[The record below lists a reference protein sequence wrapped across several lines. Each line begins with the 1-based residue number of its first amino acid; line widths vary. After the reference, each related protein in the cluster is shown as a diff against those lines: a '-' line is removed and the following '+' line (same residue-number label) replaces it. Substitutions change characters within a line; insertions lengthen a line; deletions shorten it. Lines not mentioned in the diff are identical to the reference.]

1 MRFLSAR
8 LYAIGMLVIVFAFAL
23 GLAPKAAAQAEV
35 AAGQVVGTS
44 YDATG
49 AVVPQAKVTLDS
61 KATGF
66 HRETV
71 TNNEGAYA
79 FFPVPIGMYVVAF
92 SKTGFKTY
100 RAEVEVTIGAA
111 ATVNAKLEVGEV
123 TQVVEVTASAL
134 IESTQ
139 AQPDWLIGV
148 RSIEE
153 LPING
158 RRFQDFATLTPSTQ
172 IEPQRS
178 QISFVG
184 QRGINSNI
192 TIDGADYTEPF
203 FGGLRGGE
211 RSNNMFSIPQ
221 EAISQFQVV
230 TYGYSVE
237 FGRSTGG
244 ILNATTKSGTNGFH
258 GSGFLFARNSALA
271 WTDAFGREAISDLYQ
286 SGGSVGGPI
295 KKDKIFFFSAFE
307 YQKNT
312 VPHVVIFHKLDGFT
326 PTSLPSGC
334 GENTTGKK
342 LCGGAFNFF
351 QTLDSNQQGLP
362 FTQTNNGPSGFGRL
376 DFQLTQNHRIGLMYH
391 YSRNTGENAAATGDA
406 VSPET
411 TRALSNNG
419 TEGDQTNNGTAQWTA
434 IFSPHLVMEARG
446 TYTLEGRPR
455 LSNSA
460 IPNVQSTIGTFG
472 SRDFL
477 PTTLDDY
484 RLQVSDSLTWTHGT
498 HAVKL
503 GGEFDR
509 LHFNQFFQFN
519 QFGTFVL
526 QGTNVPLQL
535 QVLTTCTDE
544 PSQPCPTSGQNRF
557 DDPIAFYK
565 LNIGNGLTEAALKQ
579 IAFFVQDTWRLTPRF
594 TLTAGFRWEGYVNPE
609 PGANNTSLVNRVK
622 NVAFPLGFT
631 VDPTFIPNNYRQ
643 YMPRVGIAWDPAGNA
658 KTVIRASAGFF
669 YAPTP
674 MLLFSTPLNNFRLPG
689 GDVTVQLPLGNFSAC
704 PAGVTPLYATD
715 KCNTVYSQ
723 LLHGGI
729 DLNTFTL
736 DKLPILTTAQLT
748 AVGQALFP
756 GGAPDPF
763 KGVQTISL
771 ANNYESPRSWQWSVG
786 MEREIRRGWSVGA
799 DFVYIN
805 TIHLERNRNLNLPPP
820 VTCTALGP
828 VAGTN
833 ATCNVVD
840 LSLRP
845 CFGVVGGAIC
855 SQPRP
860 VPSLSDITVRNT
872 DARAL
877 YRGFN
882 VRTNYRRSRLQFQAS
897 YTLSYT
903 YSNDDNERLAG
914 GFDHDNEFN
923 LVPEYNFSRLD
934 ARHQFGTNAVVD
946 LPLGFTV
953 SALGKFRSGHPMEP
967 LTGTDTFICSP
978 SGPRTAAA
986 CLAAGGTITS
996 EGNGDNTFFP
1006 DRAFQATGVT
1016 FLRNAFRDQR
1026 QYTVDLRLA
1035 KKFKLPREGMSLNF
1049 TADFLNVFNFAD
1061 IQFIGSTPDPRVP
1074 TDVYGPGINTAGAV
1088 VPANSG
1094 FQLLKSPSNCGNNP
1108 AKGLN
1113 PSCFN
1118 TFTTPGSPLT
1128 IQLGARFDF

>member
-1 MRFLSAR
+1 MRFLETR
-8 LYAIGMLVIVFAFAL
+8 QYAIGTLAVALVLIL
-23 GLAPKAAAQAEV
+23 SLAPNARAQAQ
-35 AAGQVVGTS
+35 AGSGQVIGTA
-44 YDATG
+44 YDTTG

-61 KATGF
+61 KATGL
-66 HRETV
+66 HRETIA
-71 TNNEGAYA
+71 NDEGLYL
-79 FFPVPIGMYVVAF
+79 FSLVPIGIYTVTF
-92 SKTGFKTY
+92 TKPGFKTY
-100 RAEVEVTIGAA
+100 KADVEVTVGAA
-111 ATVNAKLEVGEV
+111 ATVNARLEVGEV

-172 IEPQRS
+172 IEPQRG

-244 ILNATTKSGTNGFH
+244 ILNATTKSGTNLIH

-271 WTDAFGREAISDLYQ
+271 WNDAFGREAISDLYQ
-286 SGGSVGGPI
+286 YGGSVGGPI
-295 KKDKIFFFSAFE
+295 KKDKLFFFSAFE

-326 PTSLPSGC
+326 PTAAQL
-334 GENTTGKK
+334 E
-342 LCGGAFNFF
+342 AFNFYEG
-351 QTLDSNQQGLP
+351 LDNNQQGLP
-362 FTQTNNGPSGFGRL
+362 YTQTNNGPSGLGRL
-376 DFQLTQNHRIGLMYH
+376 DLQLSQNHRISLMYH
-391 YSRNTGENAAATGDA
+391 YSKNTGENAAATGDA
-406 VSPET
+406 ISPES

-446 TYTLEGRPR
+446 TYTLENRPR

-460 IPNVQSTIGTFG
+460 IPNVQSTIGFFG

-498 HAVKL
+498 HAVKF

-519 QFGTFVL
+519 QFGTFL
-526 QGTNVPLQL
+526 TTLTSSVPLTL
-535 QVLTTCTDE
+535 QILTAN
-544 PSQPCPTSGQNRF
+544 PSTGQNRF
-557 DDPIAFYK
+557 DDTNVQYR

-579 IAFFVQDTWRLTPRF
+579 IAFFLQDTWRITPRF
-594 TLTAGFRWEGYVNPE
+594 TLIAGFRWEGYVNPQ

-622 NVAFPLGFT
+622 NFAFPLGFT

-736 DKLPILTTAQLT
+736 DKLPILTTAQLA

-763 KGVQTISL
+763 KGVVTISM
-771 ANNYESPRSWQWSVG
+771 ANDYESPRSWQWSVG
-786 MEREIRRGWSVGA
+786 MEHEIRRGWSVGA
-799 DFVYIN
+799 DFAYIN
-805 TIHLERNRNLNLPPP
+805 TVHLERDRNLNLPPP

-840 LSLRP
+840 LALRP
-845 CFGVVGGAIC
+845 CFGVVGSGIC
-855 SQPRP
+855 SQARP

-923 LVPEYNFSRLD
+923 LVPEYSFSRLD

-967 LTGTDTFICSP
+967 LTGTDTFICSK
-978 SGPRTAAA
+978 SGQKTAAQ
-986 CLAAGGTITS
+986 CLANGGTITS
-996 EGNGDNTFFP
+996 EGNGDNTSFP
-1006 DRAFQATGVT
+1006 DRAFQGPGVT

-1026 QYTVDLRLA
+1026 QYFVDLRLA

-1049 TADFLNVFNFAD
+1049 TADFFNVFNFAN
-1061 IQFIGSTPDPRVP
+1061 IQFIGSTPSPNIP
-1074 TDVYGPGINTAGAV
+1074 TDVYGPGVNTAGAV
-1088 VPANSG
+1088 VPAKSG
-1094 FQLLKSPSNCGNNP
+1094 FQLLKGPQFCGT
-1108 AKGLN
+1108 GTGQN

-1118 TFTTPGSPLT
+1118 TQTTPGSPRT
-1128 IQLGARFDF
+1128 IQLGVRFDF